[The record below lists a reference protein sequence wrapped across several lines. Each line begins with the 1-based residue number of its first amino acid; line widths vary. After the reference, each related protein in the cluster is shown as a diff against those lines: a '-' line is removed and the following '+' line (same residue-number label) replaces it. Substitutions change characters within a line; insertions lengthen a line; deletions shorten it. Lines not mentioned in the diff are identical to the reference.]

1 MSYQQGYPQGG
12 YGAPPQGYGAP
23 PPPAAY
29 AGIGKRFLAVIIDGL
44 LQGLGQLP
52 GWIVYFIVVAG
63 AVSTAPSSGQLSNE
77 ASAALTLGMLVAV
90 GLICIGGLIVALYN
104 IYLLG
109 RDGATLGKRWMKIKV
124 LDPQMQPLGFGKAFL
139 RELIKGLIGGIPCVG
154 WILLLWPLWDA
165 EKQGLYD
172 KIFSTHVFDAPA

>member
-23 PPPAAY
+23 PPSAGY
-29 AGIGKRFLAVIIDGL
+29 ASIGKRFLAYILDAIIVCVGTI
-44 LQGLGQLP
+44 P
-52 GWIVYFIVVAG
+52 GWIVFAIATAG
-63 AVSTAPSSGQLSNE
+63 AVSTAGPSGRMSDE
-77 ASAALTLGMLVAV
+77 AAGAFVGVAV
-90 GLICIGGLIVALYN
+90 LAYLLIFVGALIVGLYN

-124 LDPQMQPLGFGKAFL
+124 LDPQGQPLGFGKAFL
-139 RELIKGLIGGIPCVG
+139 RELVKGVLGNICF
-154 WILLLWPLWDA
+154 ILLFWPLWDA

-172 KIFSTHVFDAPA
+172 KLFSTHVFEAPA